1 MEARLVPVVY
11 RLLALFGL
19 AIAAILLASCG
30 SEEDPPSQRPAPL
43 PVGVWT
49 WIDVPGSVCSD
60 GSPTGI
66 AVNPAPGAEPTATG
80 SGSSPRPPPLL
91 VFLDG
96 GGACWEALTCFGG
109 LGLPPAAKP
118 GPFGRAEFEAR
129 QTDIPGSV
137 LDRDLPGNPFAGHT
151 LVFVP
156 YCTGDVHAGD
166 ASQDYPGAPRRYQH
180 RGRRNVALAAD
191 LLQARLRAPSEV
203 VVSGA
208 SAGGFGALLAH
219 DALRRRW
226 PEARGALV
234 DDSGPP
240 LVGGDFSP
248 AIRAAWAVAW
258 RLDEAVLPVCGE
270 ACLADLSEIVPAL
283 AARWPDD
290 RLALLSST
298 QDEVIRSF
306 VGLGPAG
313 FEQAILRLR
322 ARRFDPLPNAATFLV
337 PGSGHTM
344 LGNPAAFRAGDVPL
358 LGWLAQQ
365 VSGAPGWSSVGP

>member
-1 MEARLVPVVY
+1 VD
-11 RLLALFGL
+11 
-19 AIAAILLASCG
+19 I
-30 SEEDPPSQRPAPL
+30 
-43 PVGVWT
+43 
-49 WIDVPGSVCSD
+49 PGAQCSD

-66 AVNPAPGAEPTATG
+66 AVNPAPGAQTGAGGEPPG
-80 SGSSPRPPPLL
+80 LL

-109 LGLPPAAKP
+109 LGLPPAADP
-118 GPFGRAEFEAR
+118 GPFGRADFEAR
-129 QTDIPGSV
+129 SADIPGSV
-137 LDRDLPGNPFAGHT
+137 LDRDLAGNPFAGYT

-166 ASQDYPGAPRRYQH
+166 ASQDYAGAPARYQH
-180 RGRRNVALAAD
+180 RGRRNVTLAAD
-191 LLQARLRAPSEV
+191 HLKQRLRPPPHV

-219 DALRRRW
+219 HAIRERF
-226 PEARGALV
+226 PGAQGDLV

-248 AIRAAWAVAW
+248 ALRAAWALAW
-258 RLDEAVLPVCGE
+258 RLDEAVLPLCGE
-270 ACLADLSEIVPAL
+270 ACLLDLSELVPAL
-283 AARWPDD
+283 AERWPDD

-298 QDEVIRSF
+298 QDEVIRAF

-322 ARRFDPLPNAATFLV
+322 RERFDPLPNAATFLV

-344 LGNPAAFRAGDVPL
+344 LGAPARYSAGGVPL
-358 LGWLAQQ
+358 LGWLGQQ
-365 VSGAPGWSSVGP
+365 VSRDPAWASAGP